1 MSRTSDSS
9 RPARDAVPQ
18 PLNDEEMQRLQA
30 LLDELPAPLEP
41 LDLSMLDGFL
51 CGVLAQPRS
60 VPVSRWMPLVL
71 DVEGR
76 MPPARFDAAP
86 LRALILRRHAE
97 LGVLIDRRQWFDPWI
112 FELSGSGAG
121 AGARPQEPEDGGQ
134 SGVSDAALP
143 WASGFAMALEA
154 FPGLLHMDSPALTE
168 PLALVYQ
175 HVDLH
180 GLEDADEL
188 MQEIELLEP
197 PADLGEAVEALVR
210 ATLLLA
216 DVGRPQPAAGALKKG
231 RPNRASKPPRR

>member
-1 MSRTSDSS
+1 MSRASDPS
-9 RPARDAVPQ
+9 RPARDTVPQ
-18 PLNDEEMQRLQA
+18 PLNDEEVRRLQE

-41 LDLSMLDGFL
+41 LDLSMLDGYL
-51 CGVLAQPRS
+51 CGVLVQPRA

-76 MPPARFDAAP
+76 MPPDRFDAAP

-97 LGVLIDRRQWFDPWI
+97 LGDLIDRRQWFDPWI
-112 FELSGSGAG
+112 FELSG
-121 AGARPQEPEDGGQ
+121 AGARPRETEDGDQ
-134 SGVSDAALP
+134 SGVSDAVLP

-154 FPGLLHMDSPALTE
+154 FSGLLHMDSPALTE

-188 MQEIELLEP
+188 MQEIDLLEP
-197 PADLGEAVEALVR
+197 PTDLGEAVETLVR

-216 DVGRPQPAAGALKKG
+216 DVGRPQPAAGALKKA
-231 RPNRASKPPRR
+231 RPNRAPRPPRR